1 MALVGWMMIEEPPR
15 RNRLDREMPLGR
27 RMRAGWPP
35 GSGGL
40 IKAGHPGEVAGN
52 LSGSM
57 NDTGSMNQKMTAAEL
72 RRVFT
77 EFFTERDHQVIP
89 SASLIP
95 HDQTLLF
102 VNSGMVP
109 FKSFFVGEEKPSH
122 PRAVSVQKCVRAGGK
137 HNDLDEVG
145 RTSRHLTF
153 FEMMGNFSFGDYF
166 KEQAIPQAWEFF
178 TEVLG
183 LDPERLW
190 VTVHTSDDEAED
202 IWANTVGIPM
212 ERIQRLGDDNWWRM
226 ADTGP
231 NGPSSE
237 IFWDKGSEYGP
248 EGGPA
253 NPEADE
259 RYVEIWNLV
268 FMQFETDENGDSTPL
283 PKPSID
289 TGAGLE
295 RILSVLQGKDSVFE
309 IDEIA
314 RLISRASEITG
325 YEIGA
330 DDNSD
335 LALRVLA
342 EHART
347 MTFLISDGVFPSNE
361 DRGYVLRRIM
371 RRAIRFAY
379 LLGVTDL
386 VTPSLVDT
394 VVEIMEK
401 DYPQLTASHELV
413 RATVGR
419 EETQFR
425 RTLANGLRILDE
437 QLEQIET
444 GGELPGSVAFL
455 LHDTYGFPYEVT
467 EEVILERG
475 YTLDRAGFE
484 TDMAEQ
490 RERAKAARKGIVQA
504 ADHEQVQTLVDG
516 GGLTEF
522 VGRDELSEVPTNIQL
537 LTGLGTK
544 TVSIFLDRSPFYAE
558 SGGQV
563 GDTGTIITDSGT
575 ATVLDTVYAVP
586 GVQRHLVRI
595 TDGQIVAGQKATA
608 SVDTDRRDAIRRHH
622 TGTHILHWALRE
634 VLGNHVQQQGSMV
647 SPERLRFDFSHFEPV
662 TPDQIAAIEDMVNA
676 ELLKNSPV
684 KHPEVS
690 KDEAEKMGAIAFFGD
705 KYGDL
710 VRVLDAGPSLEF
722 CGGTHVSALGDI
734 GLLKI
739 ISEGSIGSNLRRVE
753 AVTGTGAIDL
763 LRHEQAIISQAAAV
777 LNVPTGDVLDGLG
790 KRLTEMKALKSEVA
804 DLKGQLAA
812 GQAEALVDKAVDGVV
827 IARVDGIG
835 RDELKELAV
844 ALRDQEGIRAAVLG
858 GAPTGGGAALVA
870 AVTGDSGLHAG
881 ELIAAGSS
889 AIKGGGGK
897 APDLAMA
904 GGKDPEGLDQALTL
918 ARSAAGLS

>member
-1 MALVGWMMIEEPPR
+1 
-15 RNRLDREMPLGR
+15 
-27 RMRAGWPP
+27 
-35 GSGGL
+35 
-40 IKAGHPGEVAGN
+40 
-52 LSGSM
+52 M
-57 NDTGSMNQKMTAAEL
+57 NANMTAAEL
-72 RRVFT
+72 RRAFT
-77 EFFTERDHQVIP
+77 EFFGERDHQLIP

-109 FKSFFVGEEKPSH
+109 FKPYFVGEEIPSH

-153 FEMMGNFSFGDYF
+153 FEMLGNFSFGDYF
-166 KEQAIPQAWEFF
+166 KEKAIPQAWEFF

-183 LDPERLW
+183 LDADRLW
-190 VTVHTSDDEAED
+190 VTVHLSDDDAEQIWAED
-202 IWANTVGIPM
+202 VGVPR

-231 NGPSSE
+231 NGPCSE
-237 IFWDKGSEYGP
+237 IFWDKGPAYGP

-268 FMQFETDENGDSTPL
+268 FMQFETDADGNSEPL

-309 IDEIA
+309 IDEMA
-314 RLISRASEITG
+314 RLIAKAGEITG
-325 YEIGA
+325 YELGG
-330 DDNSD
+330 DDNAD

-394 VVEIMEK
+394 VVEIMAE

-413 RATVGR
+413 RATVER
-419 EETQFR
+419 EEKQFR
-425 RTLANGLRILDE
+425 RTLANGLKILDE
-437 QLEQIET
+437 QLSKLDD
-444 GGELPGSVAFL
+444 GAELPGSVAFL
-455 LHDTYGFPYEVT
+455 LHDTYGFPYEVS
-467 EEVILERG
+467 EEVVRERG

-490 RERAKAARKGIVQA
+490 RKRAKAARKGVVQA
-504 ADHEQVQTLVDG
+504 ADAEQVQVLVDDG
-516 GGLTEF
+516 ELTNF
-522 VGRDELSEVPTNIQL
+522 VGRDDLVDVGTSVQL
-537 LTGLGTK
+537 VTGQGTK
-544 TVSIFLDRSPFYAE
+544 TVSIFLTNSPFYAE

-563 GDTGTIITDSGT
+563 GDTGTITTETGS
-575 ATVLDTVYAVP
+575 AQVLDTVYAVP

-595 TDGQIVAGQKATA
+595 TDGQIVTGQAATA
-608 SVDTDRRDAIRRHH
+608 SVDIARRDAIRRNH

-634 VLGNHVQQQGSMV
+634 VLGDHVQQQGSMV
-647 SPERLRFDFSHFEPV
+647 SPDRLRFDFSHFEPV
-662 TPDQIAAIEDMVNA
+662 TAEQVVAIEDLVNA
-676 ELLKNSPV
+676 ELLKNIGV
-684 KHPEVS
+684 NHPEVS
-690 KDEAEKMGAIAFFGD
+690 KAEAEQMGAIAFFGD

-710 VRVLDAGPSLEF
+710 VRVLQAGPSLEF

-739 ISEGSIGSNLRRVE
+739 LTEGSIGSNLRRVE
-753 AVTGTGAIDL
+753 AVTGTGAIEV
-763 LRHEQAIISQAAAV
+763 LRQEQATVAKAADA
-777 LNVPTGDVLDGLG
+777 LNVPVGDVLDGLD
-790 KRLTEMKALKSEVA
+790 KRLAEIK
-804 DLKGQLAA
+804 DLKAELGDLKTQMAA
-812 GQAEALVDKAVDGVV
+812 GQAGKLVEDAVEGVV

-835 RDELKELAV
+835 RDELKDLAV
-844 ALRDQEGIRAAVLG
+844 ALRDHESIRAAVLG
-858 GAPTGGGAALVA
+858 GAPEGGGAALVA
-870 AVTGDSGLHAG
+870 AVSPDSGFNAG
-881 ELIAAGSS
+881 ELIAAGSKC
-889 AIKGGGGK
+889 IKGGGGRS
-897 APDLAMA
+897 ADLAVA
-904 GGKDPEGLDQALTL
+904 GGKDPDGLDEALSL
-918 ARSAAGLS
+918 ARTAAGLA